1 MMSANL
7 GEVQPPNWLAGSEP
21 AEDSGAQTQSR
32 FRYQHECTARS
43 CVGMLL
49 HDKRVASVVCEEHED
64 FIVIYT
70 DGRIELV
77 SVKHR
82 EVSRGPWSHAALCS
96 EGGVKHLY
104 ERWLE
109 TGRRA
114 LCRVMTNA
122 GLKTGALEAQQLVDA
137 CQSRESERIEPFLA
151 KLATA
156 LGSEDR
162 ERVREFALVLSV
174 EAGLPS
180 REHIAAV
187 NVSGF
192 YWPVLEELNLVQA
205 LAEPYY
211 ECVLALI
218 ARANR
223 DQIGERLDL
232 REALLDPGRFDEAV
246 ARDRRIKRRTITSE
260 AMSDALHPLT
270 QPESSLV
277 PSDPDAPPPPPPSRL
292 QRKLL
297 AGELGPTTIASAV
310 QLRARWYA
318 FESARRANVPGGDPA
333 FEELRLRVA
342 QLASASESRVSSSVP
357 YGKAMHL
364 NLIETVTTD
373 RLPAGVPFA
382 LDDQLLQGLIF
393 QLTDECKVW
402 FSEAFELREA

>member
-1 MMSANL
+1 MSE
-7 GEVQPPNWLAGSEP
+7 EVRPPEWIARSEP
-21 AEDSGAQTQSR
+21 AEDAGAQTQSR

-49 HDKRVASVVCEEHED
+49 PDNRVASVVCEEHED

-70 DGRIELV
+70 DGRVELV

-82 EVSRGPWSHAALCS
+82 EASRGPWSYAALCS
-96 EGGVKHLY
+96 DGGLKHLF
-104 ERWLE
+104 ERWLK

-122 GLKTGALEAQQLVDA
+122 GLKAGALEAQQLVDA

-156 LGSEDR
+156 LGSADCD
-162 ERVREFALVLSV
+162 RVREFALVLSI

-187 NVSGF
+187 NINAF
-192 YWPVLEELNLVQA
+192 YWPALKELNLVQT
-205 LAEPYY
+205 LADPYY
-211 ECVLALI
+211 EQVLALI

-232 REALLDPGRFDEAV
+232 REALLDPGRFDEAA
-246 ARDRRIKRRTITSE
+246 ARDRRIKRRTITRE
-260 AMSDALHPLT
+260 AMFDALHPLT
-270 QPESSLV
+270 QPELSLV
-277 PSDPDAPPPPPPSRL
+277 PRDPDAPPPPLPSRL

-297 AGELGPTTIASAV
+297 DGKLGPTAIASAV
-310 QLRARWYA
+310 QLRAQWYA
-318 FESARRANVPGGDPA
+318 FESTRRANVPGGDPA
-333 FEELRLRVA
+333 FEALRLRVA
-342 QLASASESRVSSSVP
+342 QLASASESRVSCTAP

-364 NLIETVTTD
+364 DLIETVTTD
-373 RLPAGVPFA
+373 HLPAGVPFA
-382 LDDQLLQGLIF
+382 LDDQLLQGLVF

-402 FSEAFELREA
+402 FSETFDLGKA

>member
-1 MMSANL
+1 MSGEP
-7 GEVQPPNWLAGSEP
+7 GEVQPDELLAASEP
-21 AEDSGAQTQSR
+21 ADDSGAQTQSR

-49 HDKRVASVVCEEHED
+49 PDRPVASVVCEEHED

-82 EVSRGPWSHAALCS
+82 EASRGPWSFAVLCS

-104 ERWLE
+104 QRWLE

-156 LGSEDR
+156 LDSKER
-162 ERVREFALVLSV
+162 ERVREFAMVLSV
-174 EAGLPS
+174 EADLPS

-187 NVSGF
+187 NVRAF
-192 YWPVLEELNLVQA
+192 YWPALKELNLVQT

-211 ECVLALI
+211 ERVLALI

-223 DQIGERLDL
+223 DHIGERLDL
-232 REALLDPGRFDEAV
+232 REALLDPGRFNEAA
-246 ARDRRIKRRTITSE
+246 ARNRRIKRRTITSE
-260 AMSDALHPLT
+260 DMFDALHPLT

-277 PSDPDAPPPPPPSRL
+277 AVDPDAPAPPPSRL

-297 AGELGPTTIASAV
+297 AGGLGPTTIASAV
-310 QLRARWYA
+310 QLRTRWYA

-333 FEELRLRVA
+333 FEALRLCVA
-342 QLASASESRVSSSVP
+342 QLASASESRVGSSAP

-364 NLIETVTTD
+364 DLIETVTTD

-382 LDDQLLQGLIF
+382 LDDQLLQGLVF

-402 FSEAFELREA
+402 FSEAFELGKA